1 MIDKIKNILFDVRL
15 SANKIENEI
24 IFYNGFPEDSV
35 SLSFA
40 GNKCIIE
47 EIHRDNRIRLMETT
61 SEYHAILYCVAILDQ
76 IFNTSKNIKITREIK
91 EYIQE
96 GNIIAAEQ
104 LLSEKLDPTLFSLGS
119 VEKDKLTLVK
129 ENNAYSLIFNDVQI
143 LTDLSSLRAYI

>member
-24 IFYNGFPEDSV
+24 IFYNDFPEDSI

-40 GNKCIIE
+40 DNKFVIE

-61 SEYHAILYCVAILDQ
+61 SEDNAILYCVAILDQ

-129 ENNAYSLIFNDVQI
+129 ENNAYSLIFN
-143 LTDLSSLRAYI
+143 

>member
-47 EIHRDNRIRLMETT
+47 EIHRDNRI
-61 SEYHAILYCVAILDQ
+61 
-76 IFNTSKNIKITREIK
+76 
-91 EYIQE
+91 
-96 GNIIAAEQ
+96 
-104 LLSEKLDPTLFSLGS
+104 
-119 VEKDKLTLVK
+119 
-129 ENNAYSLIFNDVQI
+129 
-143 LTDLSSLRAYI
+143 

>member
-61 SEYHAILYCVAILDQ
+61 S
-76 IFNTSKNIKITREIK
+76 
-91 EYIQE
+91 
-96 GNIIAAEQ
+96 
-104 LLSEKLDPTLFSLGS
+104 
-119 VEKDKLTLVK
+119 
-129 ENNAYSLIFNDVQI
+129 
-143 LTDLSSLRAYI
+143 

>member
-24 IFYNGFPEDSV
+24 IFYNDFPEDSI

-40 GNKCIIE
+40 DNKFVIE

-61 SEYHAILYCVAILDQ
+61 SEDNAILYCVAILDQ

-143 LTDLSSLRAYI
+143 